1 MFYVADM
8 LLFVLTTKIIY
19 MFPVVLLF
27 VCGGGLAGGDVQYC
41 RSINTIY
48 FFFFLSMDPITVL
61 TVFMAFAMM
70 FGIGYFMSAMAAIEE
85 EQLREKQPRQYKPRP
100 PSR

>member
-1 MFYVADM
+1 MGRSNTVDLPVYT
-8 LLFVLTTKIIY
+8 LYIY
-19 MFPVVLLF
+19 
-27 VCGGGLAGGDVQYC
+27 
-41 RSINTIY
+41 
-48 FFFFLSMDPITVL
+48 FFFLSMDPITVL

>member
-1 MFYVADM
+1 
-8 LLFVLTTKIIY
+8 
-19 MFPVVLLF
+19 
-27 VCGGGLAGGDVQYC
+27 
-41 RSINTIY
+41 
-48 FFFFLSMDPITVL
+48 MDPITVL

>member
-1 MFYVADM
+1 MGRSNTVDLPVYT
-8 LLFVLTTKIIY
+8 LYIY
-19 MFPVVLLF
+19 
-27 VCGGGLAGGDVQYC
+27 
-41 RSINTIY
+41 I
-48 FFFFLSMDPITVL
+48 FFLSMDPITVL

>member
-1 MFYVADM
+1 MGRSNTVGLPVYT
-8 LLFVLTTKIIY
+8 LYIY
-19 MFPVVLLF
+19 
-27 VCGGGLAGGDVQYC
+27 
-41 RSINTIY
+41 
-48 FFFFLSMDPITVL
+48 FFFLSMDPITVL

>member
-48 FFFFLSMDPITVL
+48 IFFLKHGPHYSTDCVH
-61 TVFMAFAMM
+61 
-70 FGIGYFMSAMAAIEE
+70 GICNDVWNWILYVCNGCY
-85 EQLREKQPRQYKPRP
+85 
-100 PSR
+100 

>member
-1 MFYVADM
+1 MGRSNTVDLPAYT
-8 LLFVLTTKIIY
+8 LHIY
-19 MFPVVLLF
+19 
-27 VCGGGLAGGDVQYC
+27 
-41 RSINTIY
+41 I
-48 FFFFLSMDPITVL
+48 FFLSMDPITVL